1 MPLWFHCVFESQRRR
16 HARLVSIGA
25 GRRRRRR
32 DSPVPAPAPG
42 LHHDYGQITTSVML
56 LGVQVTDVRRGY
68 LGGRRR
74 RRRASPGAG
83 AGAGAGI
90 AS

>member
-1 MPLWFHCVFESQRRR
+1 MLLGVQVADVRRGY
-16 HARLVSIGA
+16 LG

-32 DSPVPAPAPG
+32 PG
-42 LHHDYGQITTSVML
+42 LHHDYGQITTSVVL

-74 RRRASPGAG
+74 RRRRRDYIMTMARSQPL
-83 AGAGAGI
+83 
-90 AS
+90 